1 MNIDYVHTLRDM
13 VSRQAVDMRWRT
25 IPQLQ
30 IPLVEYVVPSGED
43 ADKVLADM
51 QRRLSVINPNVGV
64 KLVVK
69 GAQIRVRVEYRT

>member
-1 MNIDYVHTLRDM
+1 MNIDRVNELQY
-13 VSRQAVDMRWRT
+13 AVARLAADRKWRR

-30 IPLVEYVVPSGED
+30 IPIVEYVVPTGED
-43 ADKVLADM
+43 AESTLADFS
-51 QRRLSVINPNVGV
+51 RLIATNPNYQM

>member
-1 MNIDYVHTLRDM
+1 MNIDRVNELQNA
-13 VSRQAVDMRWRT
+13 VAQQAADLKWYR

-30 IPLVEYVVPSGED
+30 VPLVEYVVPSGED
-43 ADKVLADM
+43 AENALADF
-51 QRRLSVINPNVGV
+51 RRRIVANPNFQT

>member
-1 MNIDYVHTLRDM
+1 MNIDRVNELQNA
-13 VSRQAVDMRWRT
+13 VAQQAADRKWYR

-30 IPLVEYVVPSGED
+30 VPLVEYVVPSGED
-43 ADKVLADM
+43 AENALADF
-51 QRRLSVINPNVGV
+51 RRRIVANPDFQT

>member
-13 VSRQAVDMRWRT
+13 VSGQAVDMKWRT

-30 IPLVEYVVPSGED
+30 IPFVEYVVPSGVD
-43 ADKVLADM
+43 AEKALADM
-51 QRRLSVINPNVGV
+51 QWRLAGNPNFKA

-69 GAQIRVRVEYRT
+69 GSQIRVRVEYRT

>member
-1 MNIDYVHTLRDM
+1 MNIDYVHTIRNM
-13 VSRQAVDMRWRT
+13 VSKQAVDMKWRT

-43 ADKVLADM
+43 ADKVLTDM
-51 QRRLSVINPNVGV
+51 QRRLSGNPNFGV

-69 GAQIRVRVEYRT
+69 GAQVRVRVEYRT

>member
-1 MNIDYVHTLRDM
+1 MNIDRVNELQNA
-13 VSRQAVDMRWRT
+13 VAQQAADLKWYR

-43 ADKVLADM
+43 AENALADF
-51 QRRLSVINPNVGV
+51 RRRISANPNFQT

>member
-1 MNIDYVHTLRDM
+1 MNLDYVHTLRGM
-13 VSRQAVDMRWRT
+13 VSEQAVDLKWRT

-30 IPLVEYVVPSGED
+30 VPFVEYIVPSGED
-43 ADKVLADM
+43 AENALADF
-51 QRRLSVINPNVGV
+51 RRRIAANPNFQT

>member
-1 MNIDYVHTLRDM
+1 MNIDRVNELQYAVAQ
-13 VSRQAVDMRWRT
+13 QAVDLKWYR

-30 IPLVEYVVPSGED
+30 VPLVEYVVPSGED
-43 ADKVLADM
+43 AENALADL
-51 QRRLSVINPNVGV
+51 RRRIADNPNFQA

>member
-1 MNIDYVHTLRDM
+1 MNIDYVLTLRAT
-13 VSRQAVDMRWRT
+13 VSGQAVDMGWRT

-43 ADKVLADM
+43 AEKVLADM
-51 QRRLSVINPNVGV
+51 QRRLAGNPNFKA